1 MVESKEERTVGF
13 GVQVD
18 DCVDD
23 FKVGNCDD
31 VDAREGVGDTVDVTR
46 VVDDDTG
53 LVIDDIGEDFSEVDS
68 KVDNTI
74 EEVVAGDEILNDDFV
89 DDNFFGSVVV
99 DDFGEVD
106 DEVDCTMDKVVA
118 VDDKVDE
125 TIDEVVAG
133 DEILDDNVV
142 VDATCF
148 VGDVEV
154 DFNEV
159 DDEVDNTTV
168 DVVAGDD
175 RLDSVDEGDHFSVV
189 KSGAVFVVS
198 LDDIPTCVVVVSV
211 DSVSLVD
218 CSELVVGGNVCC
230 VEVKV
235 VVAEVV
241 VSIP

>member
-23 FKVGNCDD
+23 FKVGNGDD
-31 VDAREGVGDTVDVTR
+31 VEGVGDTVDVTR

-53 LVIDDIGEDFSEVDS
+53 LVIDDIGEDFSEEDS
-68 KVDNTI
+68 KVDSTI
-74 EEVVAGDEILNDDFV
+74 DEVVAGDEILNDDFV

-106 DEVDCTMDKVVA
+106 DEADCTMDKVVA

-175 RLDSVDEGDHFSVV
+175 RLESVDDGDDFSVV

-218 CSELVVGGNVCC
+218 CSELVGGIVCC

>member
-53 LVIDDIGEDFSEVDS
+53 LVIDDIGEDFSEEDS
-68 KVDNTI
+68 KVDSTI
-74 EEVVAGDEILNDDFV
+74 DEVVAGDEILNDDFV
-89 DDNFFGSVVV
+89 DDSFFGSVVV

-118 VDDKVDE
+118 
-125 TIDEVVAG
+125 G

-142 VDATCF
+142 VDNTCF

-198 LDDIPTCVVVVSV
+198 LDDIPTCVFVVSV

-218 CSELVVGGNVCC
+218 CSELVGGGNVCC

>member
-31 VDAREGVGDTVDVTR
+31 VDVREGVGDTVDVTR

-68 KVDNTI
+68 KVDSTI
-74 EEVVAGDEILNDDFV
+74 DEVVAGDEILNDDFV

-99 DDFGEVD
+99 DDFDEVD
-106 DEVDCTMDKVVA
+106 DEVDCTMDK
-118 VDDKVDE
+118 
-125 TIDEVVAG
+125 VVAG

-175 RLDSVDEGDHFSVV
+175 RLDSVDEGDDFSVV

>member
-1 MVESKEERTVGF
+1 MVESKEERTVEF

-31 VDAREGVGDTVDVTR
+31 VDVREGVGDTVDVTR
-46 VVDDDTG
+46 
-53 LVIDDIGEDFSEVDS
+53 VIDDIGEDFSEVDS
-68 KVDNTI
+68 KVDNTLD
-74 EEVVAGDEILNDDFV
+74 EVVAGDEILNDDFV

-99 DDFGEVD
+99 NDFGEVD

-218 CSELVVGGNVCC
+218 CSELVGGIVCC

>member
-13 GVQVD
+13 GIQVD

-31 VDAREGVGDTVDVTR
+31 VDVREGVGDTVDVTR

-53 LVIDDIGEDFSEVDS
+53 LVIDDIGEDFSEEDS
-68 KVDNTI
+68 KVDSTI
-74 EEVVAGDEILNDDFV
+74 DEVVAGDEILNDDFV

-99 DDFGEVD
+99 DDFGEID
-106 DEVDCTMDKVVA
+106 DKVDCTM
-118 VDDKVDE
+118 
-125 TIDEVVAG
+125 DEVVAG

-154 DFNEV
+154 EFNEV

-175 RLDSVDEGDHFSVV
+175 RLDSVNVDEGDDFSVV

-198 LDDIPTCVVVVSV
+198 LDDIPTCVFVVSV
-211 DSVSLVD
+211 DSVSTVE

>member
-31 VDAREGVGDTVDVTR
+31 VDVREGVCDTVDVTR

-68 KVDNTI
+68 KVDSTI
-74 EEVVAGDEILNDDFV
+74 DEVVAGDEILNDDFV

-106 DEVDCTMDKVVA
+106 DEVDCTMDK
-118 VDDKVDE
+118 
-125 TIDEVVAG
+125 VVAG

-198 LDDIPTCVVVVSV
+198 LDDIPTCVFVVCV

-218 CSELVVGGNVCC
+218 CSELVGGNVCC

>member
-23 FKVGNCDD
+23 FKVGNNDD
-31 VDAREGVGDTVDVTR
+31 VEGVGDTVDVTR

-68 KVDNTI
+68 KVDNTLD
-74 EEVVAGDEILNDDFV
+74 EVVAGDEILNDDFV

-142 VDATCF
+142 LDDTCF

-168 DVVAGDD
+168 DIVAGDD
-175 RLDSVDEGDHFSVV
+175 RLESVDDGDDFSVV

-218 CSELVVGGNVCC
+218 CSELVGGNVCC

-235 VVAEVV
+235 VVPEVV

>member
-13 GVQVD
+13 GVQLD

-31 VDAREGVGDTVDVTR
+31 VDVREGVGDTVDVNR

-68 KVDNTI
+68 KVDSTI
-74 EEVVAGDEILNDDFV
+74 DEVAAGDEILNDDFV
-89 DDNFFGSVVV
+89 DDFFGSVVV

-133 DEILDDNVV
+133 DEILDD
-142 VDATCF
+142 TCF

-198 LDDIPTCVVVVSV
+198 LDDIPTCVFVVSV

-218 CSELVVGGNVCC
+218 CSELVGGGNVCC

>member
-1 MVESKEERTVGF
+1 M
-13 GVQVD
+13 
-18 DCVDD
+18 
-23 FKVGNCDD
+23 
-31 VDAREGVGDTVDVTR
+31 
-46 VVDDDTG
+46 
-53 LVIDDIGEDFSEVDS
+53 
-68 KVDNTI
+68 
-74 EEVVAGDEILNDDFV
+74 
-89 DDNFFGSVVV
+89 V

-175 RLDSVDEGDHFSVV
+175 RLESVDDGDDFSVV

-241 VSIP
+241 VSIQSPFSIFMSSTPITEPRYPV

>member
-31 VDAREGVGDTVDVTR
+31 VEGVGDTVDVTR

-53 LVIDDIGEDFSEVDS
+53 LVIDDIGKDFSEVDS
-68 KVDNTI
+68 KVDSTI
-74 EEVVAGDEILNDDFV
+74 DEVVAGDEILNDDFV

-99 DDFGEVD
+99 DDFDEVD

-142 VDATCF
+142 LDATCF

-175 RLDSVDEGDHFSVV
+175 RLDSVDGGDDFSVV

>member
-31 VDAREGVGDTVDVTR
+31 VEGVGDTVDVTR

-68 KVDNTI
+68 KVDSTI
-74 EEVVAGDEILNDDFV
+74 DEVAAGDEILNDDFV

-106 DEVDCTMDKVVA
+106 DEVGCTMDKV

-142 VDATCF
+142 LDATCF

-198 LDDIPTCVVVVSV
+198 LDDIPTCVVVVSD

-230 VEVKV
+230 VVVKV